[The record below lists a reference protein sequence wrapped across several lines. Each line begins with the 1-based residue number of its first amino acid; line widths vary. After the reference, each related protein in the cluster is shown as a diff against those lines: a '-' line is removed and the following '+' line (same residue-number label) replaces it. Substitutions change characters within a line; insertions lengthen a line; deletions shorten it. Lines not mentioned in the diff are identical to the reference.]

1 VSSLSTDSVPGE
13 LSVVTPVEL
22 TVGPEDVRG
31 RSLAFRA
38 ARDLEGAPA
47 EEVLTWA
54 ATTFPGSFA
63 VTSSM
68 TDTVLAH
75 LVGRITPEVPV
86 LFIDTGFHFPETLET
101 AERVRAEYSVDLRVV
116 QTPLSVAEQDERF
129 GPRLF
134 ERDPTQCCSIRKV
147 EPLDAALEGFD
158 AWGSGLRWADSPERS
173 ATPVVAWD
181 LRRHLVKVNP
191 IASWSD
197 ADLAEYGDRH
207 GTITNPL
214 LADGYPSVGCA
225 PCTRRVLPG
234 DHPRAGRWAGTDKV
248 ECGIHDL
255 IAGP

>member
-1 VSSLSTDSVPGE
+1 MSSLSSDP
-13 LSVVTPVEL
+13 LSTEPSLVTPVEL
-22 TVGPEDVRG
+22 SVGPEDVRG
-31 RSLAFRA
+31 RSLALRA
-38 ARDLEGAPA
+38 ARELEGAPA
-47 EEVLTWA
+47 EEILTWA

-68 TDTVLAH
+68 TDTALVH
-75 LVGRITPEVPV
+75 LVGRVVPEVPV

-101 AERVRAEYSVDLRVV
+101 VEQVGAEYPVEVRIVR
-116 QTPLSVAEQDERF
+116 TPLSVAEQDARF

-134 ERDPTQCCSIRKV
+134 ERDPTRCCSMRKV

-158 AWGSGLRWADSPERS
+158 AWGSGLRRADSPARS

-191 IASWSD
+191 LATWSD
-197 ADLAEYGDRH
+197 ADLADYCDLH
-207 GTITNPL
+207 GTIANPL

-225 PCTRRVLPG
+225 PCTARVLPG
-234 DHPRAGRWAGTDKV
+234 EHPRSGRWAGTDKV

-255 IAGP
+255 ISGP

>member
-31 RSLAFRA
+31 RSLVFRA

-75 LVGRITPEVPV
+75 LVGRVAPEVPV
-86 LFIDTGFHFPETLET
+86 LFIDTGFHFRETLET

-173 ATPVVAWD
+173 GTPVVAWD
-181 LRRHLVKVNP
+181 LRRHRVKVNP

-234 DHPRAGRWAGTDKV
+234 DQPRAGRWAGTDKV